1 MGYQGKQA
9 DPELSRAAWR
19 HARDAALARDL
30 GLCQDCLA
38 RHMQDPSVQVRPAT
52 LVHHI
57 LPRSTHPDLTCNLDN
72 LISLCAR
79 HHEARHPERHAGR
92 PGQEPEI
99 RVPEGVRVIKI

>member
-1 MGYQGKQA
+1 MAYRGKQA

-38 RHMQDPSVQVRPAT
+38 RYRQDPSHQVRPAT

-57 LPRSTHPDLTCNLDN
+57 LPRSTHPELTYALDN
-72 LISLCAR
+72 LISLCAQ
-79 HHEARHPERHAGR
+79 HHEERHPERHAGK
-92 PGQEPEI
+92 PPPEA
-99 RVPEGVRVIKI
+99 PEGVRVIRI